1 MEQINNFNAILNS
14 FKIKA
19 SCVNFKKINNCSIY
33 DLKLEPQTKIK
44 NLEKYAQEF
53 SLALKEKTIPK
64 FNVILD
70 EGIVR
75 MEFLSSSSDSINLFK
90 LMENSESPSDQQIP
104 ILLGLD
110 SYGNKVWMNLA
121 NNPHLL
127 IAGCTGSGKSV
138 ALHNIIANLL
148 SIKNIN
154 LFLIDPKNIEFSE
167 YENMKNVHV
176 CYTYSSAVTVLQKLE
191 SIMQSRF
198 ELIKIMKTNQC
209 LQPIVVVI
217 DEYADLSLQDMD
229 NSLYLSL
236 CKLAQKCRAAKIHF
250 ILATQRPSAKLI
262 DGNIKANFPARL
274 SCKVSSKIDSKI
286 ILDSPGAEELSGRGE
301 AIINNYD
308 HHYRKIKI
316 AYTSSKEVKEKFAH
330 GN

>member
-1 MEQINNFNAILNS
+1 MDQIDNFNQILSS

-19 SCVNFKKINNCSIY
+19 SCVNYKKINNCSIY

-53 SLALKEKTIPK
+53 SLILKEKTIPK
-64 FNVILD
+64 FNIMLS

-75 MEFLSSSSDSINLFK
+75 MEFLSSCSDSINLFQ
-90 LMENSESPSDQQIP
+90 LMRESQPSNQQIP

-110 SYGNKVWMNLA
+110 SYGNKVWMDLE

-154 LFLIDPKNIEFSE
+154 LFLIDPKNIEFCE
-167 YENMKNVHV
+167 YENIKNVNV
-176 CYTYSSAVTVLQKLE
+176 SYTYNSAVALLQQLE

-198 ELIKIMKTNQC
+198 ELIKITKTNKN
-209 LQPIVVVI
+209 LQPIVVII

-229 NSLYLSL
+229 KSLYLSL
-236 CKLAQKCRAAKIHF
+236 CRLAQKCRAAKIHL
-250 ILATQRPSAKLI
+250 ILATQRPSTKLI

-286 ILDSPGAEELSGRGE
+286 ILDNSGAEELAGRGE

-308 HHYRKIKI
+308 HHYKKIKI
-316 AYTSSKEVKEKFAH
+316 AYTSSQEVKERFSY